1 MSPTYVAHCGPLK
14 REIRDF
20 SEAIDNKRDPLVTVI
35 DGLKDLEIAKAA
47 EGFVFDLKKVIL
59 N

>member
-1 MSPTYVAHCGPLK
+1 MSPTYVAHWGPLK

-35 DGLKDLEIAKAA
+35 DGLRDLEIARAA